1 MDRHF
6 KDTGYARWIF
16 FGTIYVACYIAFMV
30 IKGKEFVYQLYIPL
44 DCFTTVA
51 MASFYFYYRHHDA
64 IEKQKQ
70 KELSE
75 YLEKKVKASLAI
87 KFTRSEED

>member
-1 MDRHF
+1 MTASIQDKEDGEQEEEREEHYVLMDRHF

-44 DCFTTVA
+44 DCFTTIA
-51 MASFYFYYRHHDA
+51 MASFYFYYRHNDA
-64 IEKQKQ
+64 IEK
-70 KELSE
+70 
-75 YLEKKVKASLAI
+75 
-87 KFTRSEED
+87 